1 MSAAAGGAHEYAR
14 RVLKR
19 PRHMNARGGSCC
31 LGSESAYNAH
41 AQILVMLAG
50 DESVV
55 EPWLLGW
62 CWVTV
67 RDRSVGRG
75 GDGGKQ
81 IWTLDALAVP
91 FIEET
96 ALYRAAGRSRRK
108 AFSAREDDTLRLHRA
123 RTRQQCVLCR
133 CKCDL
138 EPALVPRPYAR
149 ATLICRMA
157 ACRHRCSHVPMR

>member
-41 AQILVMLAG
+41 AQISVMLAG

-62 CWVTV
+62 CWVVV
-67 RDRSVGRG
+67 RAGGGAESMPYCSVGESG
-75 GDGGKQ
+75 
-81 IWTLDALAVP
+81 
-91 FIEET
+91 
-96 ALYRAAGRSRRK
+96 
-108 AFSAREDDTLRLHRA
+108 
-123 RTRQQCVLCR
+123 
-133 CKCDL
+133 
-138 EPALVPRPYAR
+138 
-149 ATLICRMA
+149 
-157 ACRHRCSHVPMR
+157 